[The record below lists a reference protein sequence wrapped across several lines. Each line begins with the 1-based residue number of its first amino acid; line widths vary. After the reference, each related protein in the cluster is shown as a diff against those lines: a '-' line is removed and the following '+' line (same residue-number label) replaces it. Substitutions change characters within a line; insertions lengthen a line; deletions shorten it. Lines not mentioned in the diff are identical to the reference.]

1 MQIYQQ
7 SSGKIQNSTHSM
19 AEPHKLW
26 LVALLKI
33 FLQLLSCFFFTR
45 AHLQPHRLQP
55 TALPQLSFPLHPLGF
70 MPRSKQQMHADS
82 YSLYFQYLVGF
93 FSSFKAASYN
103 FMWTTAVQHYQVFL
117 LSLYFGLGQVVVLH
131 IADNNNKSLQSPEI
145 CSNQK
150 KQTLQYILL

>member
-7 SSGKIQNSTHSM
+7 SSGKIQNSTCSR

-33 FLQLLSCFFFTR
+33 FLQLLSCCFFTR
-45 AHLQPHRLQP
+45 AHLQAHQLLP
-55 TALPQLSFPLHPLGF
+55 TALPQLSFPLHGLGF

-82 YSLYFQYLVGF
+82 YSLYFHYLLGI
-93 FSSFKAASYN
+93 FSLFKAASYIS
-103 FMWTTAVQHYQVFL
+103 MWTTAVQHYQVFPQ
-117 LSLYFGLGQVVVLH
+117 SLYFGLGQVIVLH